1 MKQLQKLLAIL
12 LVFLLTPAGLFAQ
25 KKLSDWGNIEKLKPS
40 TRIIVTTKKG
50 LEFFGEKRHTTPD
63 ELFMEVALPGS
74 GTRTI
79 TLEKDD
85 IAEVRKKKSGSWL
98 PIVGGAIGVGAGIG
112 FGSLADHPG
121 TDDPHMGA
129 MIGGLMGGLFGLAG
143 GQIIAKVKGKPK
155 KIYVAP

>member
-25 KKLSDWGNIEKLKPS
+25 KKLSDWSNVEKLKPS
-40 TRIIVTTKKG
+40 ARIIVTTKKG
-50 LEFFGEKRHTTPD
+50 QEFFGEKRHTTAD
-63 ELFMEVALPGS
+63 TLFMEINLPGQ

-98 PIVGGAIGVGAGIG
+98 PVIGGAIGVGAGIG

-129 MIGGLMGGLFGLAG
+129 MIGGLMGGLFGLLG
-143 GQIIAKVKGKPK
+143 GQFVAKVKTK

>member
-1 MKQLQKLLAIL
+1 MKPLQKLLAIL
-12 LVFLLTPAGLFAQ
+12 LVFLLSPASLFAQ
-25 KKLSDWGNIEKLKPS
+25 KKLSDWGNVEKLKPS
-40 TRIIVTTKKG
+40 ARIVVTTKKG

-63 ELFMEVALPGS
+63 ELFMEVSLPGQ

-79 TLEKDD
+79 TLERDD

-98 PIVGGAIGVGAGIG
+98 PAIGGAIGVGAGIG

-129 MIGGLMGGLFGLAG
+129 MIGGLMGGLFGLLAG
-143 GQIIAKVKGKPK
+143 QAVAMKKGRAKTIYIAP
-155 KIYVAP
+155 

>member
-25 KKLSDWGNIEKLKPS
+25 KKLSDWGNVEKLKPS
-40 TRIIVTTKKG
+40 ARIIVTTKKG
-50 LEFFGEKRHTTPD
+50 LEFSGEKQHATPD
-63 ELFMEVALPGS
+63 TLLMEVSLPGQ

-85 IAEVRKKKSGSWL
+85 IAEVRQKKSGSWL
-98 PIVGGAIGVGAGIG
+98 PVIGGAIGVGAGIG

-121 TDDPHMGA
+121 TDDPHIGA

-143 GQIIAKVKGKPK
+143 GQIITKVASKAKT
-155 KIYVAP
+155 IYVAA